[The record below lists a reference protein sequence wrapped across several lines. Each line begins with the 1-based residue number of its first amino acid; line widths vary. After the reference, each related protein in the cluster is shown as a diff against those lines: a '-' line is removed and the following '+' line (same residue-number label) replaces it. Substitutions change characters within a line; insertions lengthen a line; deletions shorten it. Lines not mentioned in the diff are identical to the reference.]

1 MVARGGARGGAGPVR
16 AVARARDAVRERPA
30 VPPDP
35 PAVRVARSA
44 LSVLRGRIG
53 GVAQTAAKKKSA
65 TAEQSPAKG
74 GGGRPRLMLMD
85 GHSLAYRA
93 FFALPAENFTTSTG
107 QPTNA
112 IYGFASMLANT
123 LRDEQPTHFAV
134 AFDVSRKTWRAE
146 EFTEYK
152 ANRAK
157 TPDEFRGQVELIGEL
172 LDTMHADRF
181 AVEGF
186 EADDIIATL
195 ATRAEAA
202 GFDVLIVTGDRDSFQ
217 LVSEHTTV
225 LYPTK
230 GVSEL
235 TRYTP
240 EKVEERYGLTPA
252 QYPDFAA
259 LRGDPSDN
267 LPGIP
272 GVGEKTAAKWITQ
285 FGSFAELVERAEEVK
300 GKAGQNFRDHLE
312 AVKLNRRLTEMVRDV
327 PLDKGPEDLER
338 APYDRK
344 QLAVLLDT
352 LEIRN
357 PSLRERLLA
366 VDPGAEQEQ
375 EPVTEDVALDATLVP
390 ANGKL
395 APWLEEHGN
404 AVLGVATVD
413 TWKLGAGEV
422 AEVGLAAAG
431 GAAAW
436 FEPSALDED
445 DERAFADW
453 LGDPERPKVIHDAKG
468 LMRVFGEHG
477 MRVAGVS
484 MDTALG
490 AYLVKPGRRTFAL
503 DALSLEYLGRELVPA
518 QESDGQL
525 AFGADDETQA
535 RTLMVEARTILD
547 LGTAL
552 GARLPEVGAEGLL
565 TDIELPTSALLA
577 RMERAG
583 IAADREHL
591 EEMERQFA
599 GAVEQ
604 AVREA
609 HAAVGHEFNLGS
621 PKQLQEVLFGELN
634 LPKTRKTK
642 TGYTTDA
649 DSLAWLAGQTEHEL
663 PVIMLRHREQAKLR
677 STVEGL
683 IKSIAPDGRIHTT
696 FNQTVAATG
705 RLSSTDP
712 NLQNIPVR
720 TDEGRAIRRGFVV
733 GEGYEALMT
742 ADYSQIELR
751 VMAHLSEDE
760 GLIAAFTSGEDLHRT
775 VAGYVF
781 NVEPAAVDA
790 EMRRKIKAMSYGLAY
805 GLSAFGLSQQLAI
818 DPGEARAL
826 MDTYFE
832 RFGGVRD
839 YLHRVVEEARATGYT
854 ATMLGRRRYL
864 PDLNSDNRQRREAA
878 ERMALNAPIQGT
890 AADIV
895 KIAMLGV
902 DRALREA
909 ELTSRTLLQVH
920 DEIVLE
926 LAPGEREP
934 VEEILRREMAAAAQ
948 LRAPLTVSV
957 GVGPNWEAAA
967 H

>member
-1 MVARGGARGGAGPVR
+1 MA
-16 AVARARDAVRERPA
+16 E
-30 VPPDP
+30 
-35 PAVRVARSA
+35 
-44 LSVLRGRIG
+44 
-53 GVAQTAAKKKSA
+53 TASKKKSETVA
-65 TAEQSPAKG
+65 AKAPKTGGEQ
-74 GGGRPRLMLMD
+74 RPRLLLMD

-93 FFALPAENFTTSTG
+93 FFALPAENFTTATG

-123 LRDEQPTHFAV
+123 LRDEAPTHFAV
-134 AFDVSRKTWRAE
+134 AFDVSRKTWRSQ
-146 EFTEYK
+146 EFPDYK
-152 ANRAK
+152 ANRSK
-157 TPDEFRGQVELIGEL
+157 TPDEFKGQVELIGEM
-172 LDTMHADRF
+172 LDAMHAVRF
-181 AVEGF
+181 AVDGY
-186 EADDIIATL
+186 EADDVIATL
-195 ATRAEAA
+195 ATQAEAA
-202 GFDVLIVTGDRDSFQ
+202 GFEVLIVTGDRDSFQ
-217 LVSEHTTV
+217 LITDHVTV

-235 TRYTP
+235 TRFTP
-240 EKVEERYGLTPA
+240 EKVAEKYGLTPS

-272 GVGEKTAAKWITQ
+272 GVGEKTAAKWINQ
-285 FGSFAELVERAEEVK
+285 FGSFADLVERAEEVK

-327 PLDKGPEDLER
+327 ELPKTVADLER
-338 APYDRK
+338 APYDRTA
-344 QLAVLLDT
+344 LAMVLDT

-366 VDPGAEQEQ
+366 VDPGAEEAEQ
-375 EPVTEDVALDATLVP
+375 TPVAPGVELDGAVLG
-390 ANGKL
+390 AGEL
-395 APWLEEHGN
+395 APWLAEHGK

-413 TWKLGAGEV
+413 TWQLGSGTVTEV
-422 AEVGLAAAG
+422 ALAAAG

-436 FEPSALDED
+436 FDPTALDEA
-445 DERAFADW
+445 DENAFATW
-453 LGDPERPKVIHDAKG
+453 IADPAKPKVMHNAKAV
-468 LMRVFGEHG
+468 MRVFPEHG
-477 MRVAGVS
+477 WSVEGVT
-484 MDTALG
+484 MDTALA
-490 AYLVKPGRRTFAL
+490 AYLVKPGRRSFAL
-503 DALSLEYLGRELVPA
+503 DALSLEYLGRELAPA
-518 QESDGQL
+518 SAADGQL
-525 AFGADDETQA
+525 AFGTEEDERAEADFLMSQA
-535 RTLMVEARTILD
+535 RTVLD
-547 LGTAL
+547 LGTAFGEKL
-552 GARLPEVGAEGLL
+552 REVGASDLMQ
-565 TDIELPTSALLA
+565 DVELPTSTLLA
-577 RMERAG
+577 RLERHG
-583 IAADREHL
+583 IAADRAHL
-591 EEMERQFA
+591 EAMEQQFA
-599 GAVEQ
+599 GAVQQ
-604 AVREA
+604 AVKEA
-609 HAAVGHEFNLGS
+609 HAAAGHEFNLGS

-634 LPKTRKTK
+634 LPKTKKTK

-649 DSLAWLAGQTEHEL
+649 DALAWLAAQTENEL

-677 STVEGL
+677 VTVEGL

-733 GEGYEALMT
+733 GEGFESLMT

-760 GLIAAFTSGEDLHRT
+760 GLLEAFTSGEDLHTT
-775 VAGYVF
+775 VASQVF
-781 NVEPAAVDA
+781 SVDRSKVDA

-805 GLSAFGLSQQLAI
+805 GLSAFGLSQQLNI
-818 DPGEARAL
+818 DAGEARAL

-839 YLHRVVEEARATGYT
+839 YLRRAVDEARATGYT
-854 ATMLGRRRYL
+854 ETMLGRRRYL
-864 PDLNSDNRQRREAA
+864 PDLNSDNRQRREMA

-895 KIAMLGV
+895 KIAMLNVHG
-902 DRALREA
+902 ALTEA
-909 ELTSRTLLQVH
+909 KLDSRMLLQVH

-926 LAPGEREP
+926 IAPGERKK
-934 VEEILRREMAAAAQ
+934 VEELVRREMAGAVA
-948 LRAPLTVSV
+948 LRAPLDVSV
-957 GVGPNWEAAA
+957 GVGPNWESAA

>member
-1 MVARGGARGGAGPVR
+1 MA
-16 AVARARDAVRERPA
+16 E
-30 VPPDP
+30 
-35 PAVRVARSA
+35 
-44 LSVLRGRIG
+44 
-53 GVAQTAAKKKSA
+53 TASKKTEK
-65 TAEQSPAKG
+65 TA

-93 FFALPAENFTTSTG
+93 FFALPAENFTTATG

-123 LRDEQPTHFAV
+123 LRDESPTHFAV
-134 AFDVSRKTWRAE
+134 AFDVSRKTWRSE

-152 ANRAK
+152 ANRSK
-157 TPDEFRGQVELIGEL
+157 TPDEFKGQVELIGEL
-172 LDTMHADRF
+172 LDAMHAQRF
-181 AVEGF
+181 AVDGF

-195 ATRAEAA
+195 ATQAEAE
-202 GFDVLIVTGDRDSFQ
+202 GFEVLIVTGDRDSFQ

-235 TRYTP
+235 TRFTP
-240 EKVEERYGLTPA
+240 EKVFEKYGLTPA

-272 GVGEKTAAKWITQ
+272 GVGEKTAAKWINQ
-285 FGSFAELVERAEEVK
+285 FGSFAELVERVEEVK
-300 GKAGQNFRDHLE
+300 GKAGQNLRDHLE
-312 AVKLNRRLTEMVRDV
+312 AVKLNRRLTEMVKDV
-327 PLDKGPEDLER
+327 ELSRTVADLER
-338 APYDRK
+338 AAYDRT
-344 QLAVLLDT
+344 AVAMVLDT

-366 VDPGAEQEQ
+366 VDPGGAEAE
-375 EPVTEDVALDATLVP
+375 EARPVAE
-390 ANGKL
+390 
-395 APWLEEHGN
+395 
-404 AVLGVATVD
+404 GVEIDGVV
-413 TWKLGAGEV
+413 LGAGELKPWLAEHGGDVLGVSTVDSWALGAGSV
-422 AEVGLAAAG
+422 AEVALATGAG
-431 GAAAW
+431 PAVWFDPSRLDEADENAFAAW
-436 FEPSALDED
+436 L
-445 DERAFADW
+445 ADP
-453 LGDPERPKVIHDAKG
+453 DRHKVMHNAKG
-468 LMRVFGEHG
+468 VMRVFAEHG
-477 MRVAGVS
+477 WSIEGVT
-484 MDTALG
+484 MDTALA
-490 AYLVKPGRRTFAL
+490 AYLVKPGRRSFAL
-503 DALSLEYLGRELVPA
+503 DALSLEYLGRELGPA
-518 QESDGQL
+518 AAADGQL
-525 AFGADDETQA
+525 AFGTDEQAEADA
-535 RTLMVEARTILD
+535 LMAQARTILD
-547 LGTAL
+547 LGEAFGEKL
-552 GARLPEVGAEGLL
+552 QEVGAADLL
-565 TDIELPTSALLA
+565 RDMELPTSSLLA
-577 RMERAG
+577 RLERYG
-583 IAADREHL
+583 IAADRAHL
-591 EEMERQFA
+591 ETMEQTFA
-599 GAVEQ
+599 GAVQQ
-604 AVREA
+604 AVKEA
-609 HAAVGHEFNLGS
+609 HAAAGHEFNLGS
-621 PKQLQEVLFGELN
+621 PKQLQEVLFGELA
-634 LPKTRKTK
+634 LPKTKKTK

-649 DSLAWLAGQTEHEL
+649 DALAWLAAQTENEL

-683 IKSIAPDGRIHTT
+683 IKTIAADGRIHTT

-733 GEGYEALMT
+733 GEGFECLMT

-760 GLIAAFTSGEDLHRT
+760 GLLEAFTSGEDLHTT
-775 VAGYVF
+775 VASQVF
-781 NVEPAAVDA
+781 SVERSAVDA

-805 GLSAFGLSQQLAI
+805 GLSAFGLSQQLNIEA
-818 DPGEARAL
+818 GEARGL

-839 YLHRVVEEARATGYT
+839 YLRRAVDEARATGYT
-854 ATMLGRRRYL
+854 ATLFGRRRYL

-895 KIAMLGV
+895 KIAMLNV

-909 ELTSRTLLQVH
+909 KLDSRMLLQVH

-926 LAPGEREP
+926 IAPGERERT
-934 VEEILRREMAAAAQ
+934 EELLRHEMASAVRLQ
-948 LRAPLTVSV
+948 VPLDVSV
-957 GVGPNWEAAA
+957 GVGRDWESAA

>member
-1 MVARGGARGGAGPVR
+1 MAETASKQTENTAG
-16 AVARARDAVRERPA
+16 
-30 VPPDP
+30 
-35 PAVRVARSA
+35 
-44 LSVLRGRIG
+44 
-53 GVAQTAAKKKSA
+53 T
-65 TAEQSPAKG
+65 
-74 GGGRPRLMLMD
+74 GRPRLMLMD

-93 FFALPAENFTTSTG
+93 FFALPAENFTTATG

-123 LRDEQPTHFAV
+123 LRDEAPTHFAV
-134 AFDVSRKTWRAE
+134 AFDVSRKTWRSE

-152 ANRAK
+152 ANRSK
-157 TPDEFRGQVELIGEL
+157 TPDEFKGQVELIGEL
-172 LDTMHADRF
+172 LDAMHAQRF
-181 AVEGF
+181 AVDGF

-195 ATRAEAA
+195 ATQAEAE
-202 GFDVLIVTGDRDSFQ
+202 GFEVLIVTGDRDSFQ

-235 TRYTP
+235 TRFTP
-240 EKVEERYGLTPA
+240 EKVFEKYGLTPA

-272 GVGEKTAAKWITQ
+272 GVGEKTAAKWINQ
-285 FGSFAELVERAEEVK
+285 FGSFADLVERVDEVK
-300 GKAGQNFRDHLE
+300 GKAGQNLRDHLE
-312 AVKLNRRLTEMVRDV
+312 AVKLNRRLTEMVKDV
-327 PLDKGPEDLER
+327 ELPRTVTDLER
-338 APYDRK
+338 AAYDRTA
-344 QLAVLLDT
+344 LAMVLDT

-366 VDPGAEQEQ
+366 VDPGAAEAE
-375 EPVTEDVALDATLVP
+375 ETRPVVEGVDIDGAVLGA
-390 ANGKL
+390 GEL
-395 APWLEEHGN
+395 APWLAGHGTG
-404 AVLGVATVD
+404 VLGVSTVD
-413 TWKLGAGEV
+413 SWALGSGSV
-422 AEVGLAAAG
+422 AEVALATAAG
-431 GAAAW
+431 PAVWFDPSRLDEPDENAFAAW
-436 FEPSALDED
+436 L
-445 DERAFADW
+445 ADS
-453 LGDPERPKVIHDAKG
+453 DRHKVMHNAKG
-468 LMRVFGEHG
+468 AMRVFAEHG
-477 MRVAGVS
+477 WTIEGVT
-484 MDTALG
+484 MDTALA
-490 AYLVKPGRRTFAL
+490 AYLVKPGRRSFAL
-503 DALSLEYLGRELVPA
+503 DALSLEYLGRELGPA
-518 QESDGQL
+518 AAADGQL
-525 AFGADDETQA
+525 AFGTDEQAEADALMTQ
-535 RTLMVEARTILD
+535 ARTILD
-547 LGTAL
+547 LGEAFGEKL
-552 GARLPEVGAEGLL
+552 QEVGAADLL
-565 TDIELPTSALLA
+565 RDMELPTSSLLA
-577 RMERAG
+577 RLERHG
-583 IAADREHL
+583 IAADRAHL
-591 EEMERQFA
+591 EAMEQMFA
-599 GAVEQ
+599 GAVQQ
-604 AVREA
+604 AVKEA
-609 HAAVGHEFNLGS
+609 HAAAGHEFNLGS
-621 PKQLQEVLFGELN
+621 PKQLQEVLFGELA
-634 LPKTRKTK
+634 LPKTKKTK

-649 DSLAWLAGQTEHEL
+649 DALAWLATQTENEL

-683 IKSIAPDGRIHTT
+683 IKTIAADGRIHTT

-733 GEGYEALMT
+733 GEGFECLMT

-760 GLIAAFTSGEDLHRT
+760 GLLEAFTSGEDLHTT
-775 VAGYVF
+775 VASQVF
-781 NVEPAAVDA
+781 SVERSAVDA

-805 GLSAFGLSQQLAI
+805 GLSAFGLSQQLNIEA
-818 DPGEARAL
+818 GEARAL

-839 YLHRVVEEARATGYT
+839 YLRRAVDEARATGYT
-854 ATMLGRRRYL
+854 ATLFGRRRYL

-895 KIAMLGV
+895 KIAMLNV

-909 ELTSRTLLQVH
+909 KLDSRMLLQVH

-926 LAPGEREP
+926 IAPGERERT
-934 VEEILRREMAAAAQ
+934 EELLRREMASAVR
-948 LRAPLTVSV
+948 LDVPLDVSV
-957 GVGPNWEAAA
+957 GAGRDWESAA